1 MGVFFKLLM
10 GHMVG
15 DYLLQ
20 GKTMATDKGQS
31 NTLKGWGWCILHCVL
46 YTLSI
51 CAFLLLNLTVIF
63 SFPFLSIEV
72 IGSVEWWFFI
82 GIFLSHFIVDK
93 FSLASIWL
101 KMIRGRTFEDA
112 MNEPNEEKRPFSIAF
127 ACIVYVAVD
136 NTMHFLL
143 MWPVLAWA
151 GII

>member
-1 MGVFFKLLM
+1 MSVFFKLVM

-15 DYLLQ
+15 DYMLQ

-51 CAFLLLNLTVIF
+51 CLFLWHIDL
-63 SFPFLSIEV
+63 
-72 IGSVEWWFFI
+72 FFFV
-82 GIFLSHFIVDK
+82 GIFFSHFIVDK

-112 MNEPNEEKRPFSIAF
+112 MNESNEEKRPFSIAF

-143 MWPVLAWA
+143 MWPVLIWA
-151 GII
+151 GIV